1 MHALT
6 ELVICTCKL
15 IRYHASVRQPTH
27 EWKLRVE
34 IKAMKFVNSL
44 PQIHGNTKNF
54 STSAQTKE
62 YKNQTPVK
70 TSTYFNQNTI
80 MAESVM
86 FQNNKDK
93 NDNKTNA
100 AVSIFNDFPI
110 AHMAK

>member
-6 ELVICTCKL
+6 DLIICTCKL
-15 IRYHASVRQPTH
+15 IHYHASVRQPTH

-34 IKAMKFVNSL
+34 MKAMKFVNSL

-62 YKNQTPVK
+62 YKNQTSVK

-86 FQNNKDK
+86 FQNKTSD
-93 NDNKTNA
+93 KTNA
-100 AVSIFNDFPI
+100 AVSSFNDFPI
-110 AHMAK
+110 AHIVK